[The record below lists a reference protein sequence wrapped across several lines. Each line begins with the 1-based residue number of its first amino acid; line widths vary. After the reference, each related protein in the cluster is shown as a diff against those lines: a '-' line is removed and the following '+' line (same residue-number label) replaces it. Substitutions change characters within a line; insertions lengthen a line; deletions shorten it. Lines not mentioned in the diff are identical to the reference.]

1 MISKNVKYL
10 VYGNIK
16 PSRQILHQKL
26 DDYSFII
33 QDVKGEVSN
42 QYYVNESQLKFM
54 QRMARGMINCLRD
67 EPKDKA
73 YGIYLNED
81 NTITYD
87 ETDKLIGLRIPMYL
101 REFLWYPCLREDKS
115 GVYDV
120 VLNIQKMNDSIER
133 LAFDKAEFN
142 NQLISET
149 PSDKRYVKK

>member
-1 MISKNVKYL
+1 MISKNVGYF
-10 VYGNIK
+10 VYGRKILYGEL
-16 PSRQILHQKL
+16 LHQKL
-26 DDYSFII
+26 DNHSFII
-33 QDVKGEVSN
+33 QDVNGEVSN
-42 QYYVNESQLKFM
+42 QYDVNESQLKFM
-54 QRMARGMINCLRD
+54 QRMTKRMISCLKD
-67 EPKDKA
+67 DAKDKA
-73 YGIYLNED
+73 HGIYLDGN

-87 ETDKLIGLRIPMYL
+87 ETNRLVGLRIPMYL